1 MPIDGVRLGDVVWA
15 LPKRWGSIKD
25 GGPWFPAVVTS
36 IDDRSTLTVRFTDEN
51 GDLDKNEFPL
61 PGEHLKVFDA
71 SKAAALGPP
80 SVQKTPDSTG
90 AQAYMRKVHAARRI
104 QEARMAVDRK
114 EYDEKIK
121 ELTQGCQD
129 VQGLHRAS
137 VARVDLAAGA
147 RLFYWIPGMIAGR
160 PEAAAYAR
168 VLTVYDAERIDETK
182 IPVELDAGH
191 ILTLDTE
198 VKMLEPTP
206 SESMVRLEQFNL
218 VPSSVDG
225 VRSSDVIVES
235 VRQHCTLLKESNPAY
250 AGLINDPFASRL
262 PAQSPPAVHPP
273 RPKKSSQ
280 GRPSSPQAASLA
292 SRPTLP
298 TPPTRG
304 ITRPVV
310 SDSDESD
317 GDHHYRVPAKKS
329 NGASNGATQVKR
341 APAARKR
348 GRDEAPEPRRRPRK
362 PTPTSS
368 KGTRAK
374 ARKAKG
380 QTEITQFCYPK
391 LPLHQ
396 SAPSSDDNSSGAP
409 SPVLAPS
416 PVPAPRQLPSVKSGN
431 EFSLALDDDLG
442 DILEQCK

>member
-1 MPIDGVRLGDVVWA
+1 
-15 LPKRWGSIKD
+15 
-25 GGPWFPAVVTS
+25 
-36 IDDRSTLTVRFTDEN
+36 
-51 GDLDKNEFPL
+51 
-61 PGEHLKVFDA
+61 
-71 SKAAALGPP
+71 
-80 SVQKTPDSTG
+80 
-90 AQAYMRKVHAARRI
+90 
-104 QEARMAVDRK
+104 
-114 EYDEKIK
+114 
-121 ELTQGCQD
+121 
-129 VQGLHRAS
+129 
-137 VARVDLAAGA
+137 
-147 RLFYWIPGMIAGR
+147 
-160 PEAAAYAR
+160 
-168 VLTVYDAERIDETK
+168 
-182 IPVELDAGH
+182 
-191 ILTLDTE
+191 
-198 VKMLEPTP
+198 MLEPTP

-396 SAPSSDDNSSGAP
+396 SAPSSDDNSSVSISSSDTMMP
-409 SPVLAPS
+409 SHALRSRALPVQCSLPARFPPPGSCPPSNLATSSVLLWMTTWATFWSSASDTLLGWTACQYYISTALGLLPIDRPACIGVMGTLRFALLVSPS
-416 PVPAPRQLPSVKSGN
+416 GHATLQDALAICSSTLTSSSTWTLSENSQSTLVESTEICDNAVSQVFPRCRDRRWLMRVCPPPGTQCWRSLPTEG
-431 EFSLALDDDLG
+431 
-442 DILEQCK
+442 